1 MSRGRAV
8 PLLAAALLA
17 STLPACTTTS
27 APSPSEPLPTTDG
40 DSMSCEDGYRVS
52 ISGTAVF
59 RPGTGAFPAY
69 DVGGVRIEQGVMQAA
84 LSGVD
89 TDGGGGF
96 GTTVLTIG
104 ESVTDPEAGT
114 FTLLDVQPASSA
126 LDDGSGGTAT
136 FCYEPA
142 PDFEVNPGLSSQQDG

>member
-1 MSRGRAV
+1 MSRGRTI

-17 STLPACTTTS
+17 SALPACTTTS

-40 DSMSCEDGYRVS
+40 DSMSCENGYRVS

-69 DVGGVRIEQGVMQAA
+69 DVGGARVEQGVMQAA

-89 TDGGGGF
+89 TDGVGGF
-96 GTTVLTIG
+96 ETTVLTIG
-104 ESVTDPEAGT
+104 ESVTDPKAGT

-126 LDDGSGGTAT
+126 LGDGSGGTAT

>member
-1 MSRGRAV
+1 MSRWRTI
-8 PLLAAALLA
+8 PLLAAAVLA
-17 STLPACTTTS
+17 STLPACTTPS
-27 APSPSEPLPTTDG
+27 APNPSNPLPITEG

-69 DVGGVRIEQGVMQAA
+69 DVGGTRIEQGVMRAA

-89 TDGGGGF
+89 TDGVGGF
-96 GTTVLTIG
+96 ETTVLTIG
-104 ESVTDPEAGT
+104 ESVTDPKAGT
-114 FTLLDVQPASSA
+114 FTLLDVEPTSSA
-126 LDDGSGGTAT
+126 LGDGSGGTAT

-142 PDFEVNPGLSSQQDG
+142 PDFEVNPELSSQQDG